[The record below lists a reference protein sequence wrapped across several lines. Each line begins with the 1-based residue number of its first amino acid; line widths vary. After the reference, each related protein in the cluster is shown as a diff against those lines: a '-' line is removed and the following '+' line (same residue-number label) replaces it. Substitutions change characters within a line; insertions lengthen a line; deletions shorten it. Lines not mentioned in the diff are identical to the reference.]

1 MIGAQDFDYS
11 VIQCG
16 FLCICPPW
24 GLLIF
29 IDLWAYRSVK
39 FGKNNFFI
47 FFPLPLLL
55 IFRDSSCMY
64 VRLPSLSHK
73 SMFCPLLKV
82 FSSLFCILYNF
93 AIYSSLGSYIS
104 LLLQGLIHHY
114 SHLTQGERQHK
125 GEEMRI
131 SQWALGSGS
140 FRGPVWP
147 CHAQHQLNTQRRTG
161 LHSCLLC
168 GPPAGN

>member
-1 MIGAQDFDYS
+1 MFHSLLFFYNFLVTPIFVSLYLNCLLVWLLLRWALMIGAQDFDYS

-114 SHLTQGERQHK
+114 SHLT
-125 GEEMRI
+125 
-131 SQWALGSGS
+131 
-140 FRGPVWP
+140 
-147 CHAQHQLNTQRRTG
+147 
-161 LHSCLLC
+161 
-168 GPPAGN
+168 